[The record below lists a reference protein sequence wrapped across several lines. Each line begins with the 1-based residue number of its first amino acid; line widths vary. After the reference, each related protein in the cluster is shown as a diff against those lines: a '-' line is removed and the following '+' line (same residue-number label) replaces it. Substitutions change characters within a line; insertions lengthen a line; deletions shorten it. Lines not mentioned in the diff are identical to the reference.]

1 MVLQEIDSYVELHI
15 LYSARYIIIL
25 LILYI
30 NILIGSLPD
39 KKKKRVVTAICFF
52 LTGHSHVVADCL
64 LCQNFYEF
72 GE

>member
-1 MVLQEIDSYVELHI
+1 MILQEIDSYVELHI

-30 NILIGSLPD
+30 NILIGSLPER
-39 KKKKRVVTAICFF
+39 KKKVVTAICFF
-52 LTGHSHVVADCL
+52 LTGHSHVVADWL